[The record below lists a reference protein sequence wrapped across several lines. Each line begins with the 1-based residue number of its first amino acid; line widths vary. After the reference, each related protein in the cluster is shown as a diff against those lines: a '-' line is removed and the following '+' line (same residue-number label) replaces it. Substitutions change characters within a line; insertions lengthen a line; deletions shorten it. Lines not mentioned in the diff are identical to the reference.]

1 MTELMQREV
10 QALFYFFFGGM
21 AVMVLFQIRDQLCR
35 SCYRYPGLRRSLYL
49 LFWSFAAFLFYQFAY
64 QGAYGVISWYSLL
77 AFGFGIMLWKIGL
90 CDIITLYNTVQK
102 QTEDIKHEKKNKRTY
117 SKVRRKKRTK

>member
-21 AVMVLFQIRDQLCR
+21 SIMFLFRLRDQLCR
-35 SCYRYPGLRRSLYL
+35 FCGGYPRLRRSLYL
-49 LFWSFAAFLFYQFAY
+49 FFWIFAAFLFYQFAY
-64 QGAYGVISWYSLL
+64 HGAYGVISWYSLL
-77 AFGFGIMLWKIGL
+77 AFGFGIMSWKIGL

-102 QTEDIKHEKKNKRTY
+102 QIEDTKYEKKNKRTY
-117 SKVRRKKRTK
+117 SKVRRKNQTK